1 VRILHVLSQR
11 PSLTGSGI
19 TLDAMVRHANGAGW
33 EQRVVV
39 GVPNE
44 DPSPTVGGL
53 DPGHIH
59 PLRFGEPPLA
69 FAVPGMSNVMPY
81 PSTRFSNLDEEQV
94 AAYRRAWTEHLQ
106 PVLATFRPQLIH
118 SHHVWI
124 LSALLKDLAPET
136 PIVTQCHATGLRQM
150 ELCPHL
156 AEGVRAGCA
165 RNERFLVLHT
175 GDGERLRR
183 CLGVGS
189 RRVETV
195 GAGYR
200 DDLFRAAGRD
210 PTTPPA
216 LVYVGKLSNAKG
228 LPWLLDALERLRRGR
243 PELVLHVAGSGAGA
257 EADLL
262 RTRMTAMAPAV
273 IHHRQLG
280 QRRLAELM
288 RRATVCVLPSFYE
301 GLPLVLVEAMACGC
315 RLVAT
320 ALPGI
325 EGELSPTLGEGLETV
340 ALPGLESV
348 DEPRPDDLP
357 AFVERLT
364 AAVERAL
371 DAPPLRVAPRA
382 AFEPFTW
389 GAVFDRVEAVWRELV

>member
-1 VRILHVLSQR
+1 MRILHVLSQR
-11 PSLTGSGI
+11 PLLTGSGI
-19 TLDAMVRHANGAGW
+19 TLDAMTRNAASSGW
-33 EQRVVV
+33 EQQVAV
-39 GVPNE
+39 GVPDD
-44 DPSPTVGGL
+44 DPSPTVGEL
-53 DPGHIH
+53 DPDRIH
-59 PLRFGEPPLA
+59 PLHFGEPPLA
-69 FAVPGMSNVMPY
+69 FAVPGMSDVMPY
-81 PSTRFSNLDEEQV
+81 PSTRFSDLDEEQV
-94 AAYRRAWTEHLQ
+94 SAYRRAWAEHLR
-106 PVLATFRPQLIH
+106 PILATFRPQLIH
-118 SHHVWI
+118 SHHLWL

-136 PIVTQCHATGLRQM
+136 PIVTQCHATGFRQM

-189 RRVETV
+189 RRVATV

-210 PTTPPA
+210 PNTTPA
-216 LVYVGKLSNAKG
+216 LVFVGKLSNAKG
-228 LPWLLDALERLRRGR
+228 LPWLLDAFERLQRGR
-243 PELVLHVAGSGAGA
+243 PDLVLHVAGSGAGA
-257 EADLL
+257 EADAL

-273 IHHRQLG
+273 VHHGQLG
-280 QRRLAELM
+280 QRPLAELM
-288 RRATVCVLPSFYE
+288 RRVTVCVLPSFYE

-325 EGELSPTLGEGLETV
+325 EGELAPALGEGLETV
-340 ALPGLESV
+340 ALPGFESV
-348 DEPRPDDLP
+348 DKPRPDDLP

-364 AAVERAL
+364 AAIDRAL
-371 DAPPLRVAPRA
+371 DATPLRMTPRTA
-382 AFEPFTW
+382 LEPFTW
-389 GAVFDRVEAVWRELV
+389 GAVFARVEAVWRELV